1 MGLRCN
7 NGGGDANT
15 GNYRATQHVN
25 VDEKHEA
32 KDIPSDAVLDT
43 KAGSDIDAEKGEG
56 FETPDGEEPT
66 ESEKFNLRH
75 IGENLPL
82 SAWLV
87 AVVEL
92 CERFTYYGMNGLFQN
107 YIQRPFDGSEGRGAL
122 GV

>member
-1 MGLRCN
+1 M
-7 NGGGDANT
+7 
-15 GNYRATQHVN
+15 
-25 VDEKHEA
+25 
-32 KDIPSDAVLDT
+32 LDT

-75 IGENLPL
+75 IGESLPL

-107 YIQRPFDGSEGRGAL
+107 YIQRPFDGSEGVGAL
-122 GV
+122 GMFISISLLIYIYIYV

>member
-1 MGLRCN
+1 M
-7 NGGGDANT
+7 
-15 GNYRATQHVN
+15 
-25 VDEKHEA
+25 
-32 KDIPSDAVLDT
+32 LDT

-75 IGENLPL
+75 IGESLPL

-107 YIQRPFDGSEGRGAL
+107 YIQRPFDGSEGVGAL
-122 GV
+122 GTFILPFFILLLLLYIVCF